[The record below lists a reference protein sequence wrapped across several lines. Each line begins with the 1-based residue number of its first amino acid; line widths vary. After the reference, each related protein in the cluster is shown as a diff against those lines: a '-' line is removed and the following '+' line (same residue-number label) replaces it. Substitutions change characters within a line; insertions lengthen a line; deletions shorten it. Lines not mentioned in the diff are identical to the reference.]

1 MFIGHLPAGYLF
13 AKSPVVARASRTV
26 FWGVLLGSVV
36 PDLDMLWFYL
46 VDQGSTH
53 HHDYLTHRPILWA
66 AVLLIGALFKAGFLI
81 GLGAGG
87 LLHLALDSIAG
98 KVTWGWPFSEVSMT
112 LVTVQATHDHWIK
125 SFLSHWTFKV
135 ELALVA
141 IALIVFVRSNFKGR
155 SE

>member
-1 MFIGHLPAGYLF
+1 MFIGHLPAGYLL

-36 PDLDMLWFYL
+36 PDLDMLLFYF

-66 AVLLIGALFKAGFLI
+66 AVLLVGALFRAGFLI

-87 LLHLALDSIAG
+87 LFHLALDSIAG
-98 KVTWGWPFSEVSMT
+98 KVTWGWPFSDVSTT

-125 SFLSHWTFKV
+125 SFLAHWTFKV
-135 ELALVA
+135 ELVLVA
-141 IALIVFVRSNFKGR
+141 VALIVFVRSNFKGR

>member
-1 MFIGHLPAGYLF
+1 MFIGHLPAGYLL
-13 AKSPVVARASRTV
+13 AKSPVFARASRTV

-36 PDLDMLWFYL
+36 PDLDMLWFYF

-81 GLGAGG
+81 GLAAGG

-135 ELALVA
+135 ELVLVA
-141 IALIVFVRSNFKGR
+141 VALIVFVRSNFKGR